1 MFVTMLV
8 GIYDSNKNE
17 LCLSNAGH
25 EPPLIYS
32 KKKDFESFIISNP
45 PLGVDEEINYKE
57 TVIPFKESS
66 IYIFTDGITEIKN
79 ADGEMLGSEG
89 LQTYIQKHNLN
100 LINKRLKAI
109 VDDIVQLE
117 KIQKDDIT
125 MLVIDSI

>member
-1 MFVTMLV
+1 
-8 GIYDSNKNE
+8 
-17 LCLSNAGH
+17 
-25 EPPLIYS
+25 
-32 KKKDFESFIISNP
+32 
-45 PLGVDEEINYKE
+45 
-57 TVIPFKESS
+57 
-66 IYIFTDGITEIKN
+66 
-79 ADGEMLGSEG
+79 MLGSEG